1 MFFILY
7 KEFHRLFGLYTHLL
21 MINYELGGL
30 VVAKGGRGEFPPVD
44 SAVLSQGGTTP
55 RSDSAQCCLASLIWQ
70 ALAYSARDN
79 WCHAEYAIII
89 RSPQQGPNSLV
100 WVPEKYCQQT
110 KDITVLRGPCN
121 TSNSVEWVQCCSI
134 DVLFTDKFL
143 KKTNKR
149 DINECNA
156 YFSRS
161 PSAQLL
167 TFPLSWGCADSND
180 LPSLPF
186 VLLSLVHL
194 CYQYVMC
201 VMLIWLC

>member
-30 VVAKGGRGEFPPVD
+30 VVAKGGRGNFLLWTAQFFLKVEPPQDPTVPN
-44 SAVLSQGGTTP
+44 AAWL
-55 RSDSAQCCLASLIWQ
+55 RWSDKHWRIQQEITDVMLNMPSSSDHHSRAQTLWFGYLKNTANRQ
-70 ALAYSARDN
+70 
-79 WCHAEYAIII
+79 
-89 RSPQQGPNSLV
+89 
-100 WVPEKYCQQT
+100 
-110 KDITVLRGPCN
+110 DITVLRGPCN

-194 CYQYVMC
+194 CYQYGMC
-201 VMLIWLC
+201 VMLIWLR